1 MKPWFGRGPAA
12 PGSGSGEPWPPA
24 LRVREPDHRPRRRTA
39 QAAASECRPRG
50 SGEEA
55 LPGVASMTRTSFRA
69 SGPELGPTRLCEV
82 RAGDGVRLVEAEGK
96 EARLWLLLAGWV
108 EEQSV
113 EVLRAGRGGVVL
125 SIEERN
131 VTVPGWVA
139 RTTLV
144 DCTRRFKTKSTRE
157 ERP

>member
-1 MKPWFGRGPAA
+1 MVRKRARGPWERVRRALAA
-12 PGSGSGEPWPPA
+12 GLARARAGPPPPA
-24 LRVREPDHRPRRRTA
+24 PRR
-39 QAAASECRPRG
+39 ASRRFGMPSRRI
-50 SGEEA
+50 GEGA

>member
-1 MKPWFGRGPAA
+1 MRIGRG
-12 PGSGSGEPWPPA
+12 G
-24 LRVREPDHRPRRRTA
+24 DTA
-39 QAAASECRPRG
+39 
-50 SGEEA
+50 
-55 LPGVASMTRTSFRA
+55 GVASMTRTPFRA
-69 SGPELGPTRLCEV
+69 KGSELGPTRLCEV

-108 EEQSV
+108 EERSV

-139 RTTLV
+139 RMTLV
-144 DCTRRFKTKSTRE
+144 DCTRRFRTRSTRE